1 MPAVLLDA
9 MGTLVELEPPG
20 PALRDVVRER
30 WGLRVTAAEAE
41 HAMHAEIGYYR
52 AHHRE
57 GRDPASLELLRRRCA
72 EVVRAELPG
81 AEGRSTSAVRDA
93 LLAALR
99 FRAFPDAAP
108 ALRELRTQG
117 RRLVVVSN
125 WDVSLP
131 DVLARIGL
139 AELVDGV
146 MPSARAG
153 ADKPHAAIFLRALAL
168 AGVPP
173 AEAIHV
179 GDSLREDVAG
189 ARAAGVSPV
198 LLARADPPPGTPAGV
213 PVIASLGELAA
224 LAP

>member
-1 MPAVLLDA
+1 
-9 MGTLVELEPPG
+9 
-20 PALRDVVRER
+20 
-30 WGLRVTAAEAE
+30 
-41 HAMHAEIGYYR
+41 
-52 AHHRE
+52 
-57 GRDPASLELLRRRCA
+57 
-72 EVVRAELPG
+72 
-81 AEGRSTSAVRDA
+81 
-93 LLAALR
+93 
-99 FRAFPDAAP
+99 
-108 ALRELRTQG
+108 
-117 RRLVVVSN
+117 VVSN

-146 MPSARAG
+146 MPSAQAG

-189 ARAAGVSPV
+189 AGAAGVRPV